1 MWIPTLATAREMVAS
16 RSGTL
21 PQQLAAADVLVAH
34 AELDAADRFLA
45 TLRVPDSAQPIVQ
58 RLMAVSARL
67 RKFDAPQ
74 KLAAMADV
82 VAHFSRPDELIDIA
96 REHGSGTIVVFSDVT
111 RRFWLSL
118 PVLHLFLAPFG
129 RRVLYLKDVRGSMF
143 LGGLATFGQTYAD
156 TLRQL
161 EGLLG
166 PQRREGLH
174 VMTSSAGGFVGLR
187 AAADLGAAGFL
198 GFSPGTD
205 LSPGSTLPLD
215 RLAGGLRERD
225 EHPGM
230 LIDLRPYL
238 EARQFPVKATIY
250 CSRAN
255 RLDFAHSDNLRGL
268 RGVRLE
274 FIESASHNVVQ
285 HLVAAGTFAD
295 ALEDFLR

>member
-82 VAHFSRPDELIDIA
+82 VARFSRPDELIDIA

-129 RRVLYLKDVRGSMF
+129 RRILYLKDVRGTMF
-143 LGGLATFGQTYAD
+143 LAGLATFGETYAD
-156 TLRQL
+156 TLRHL
-161 EGLLG
+161 DGMLG
-166 PQRREGLH
+166 PARESLH
-174 VMTSSAGGFVGLR
+174 AMTSSAGGFVGRTASRR
-187 AAADLGAAGFL
+187 A
-198 GFSPGTD
+198 
-205 LSPGSTLPLD
+205 
-215 RLAGGLRERD
+215 
-225 EHPGM
+225 
-230 LIDLRPYL
+230 
-238 EARQFPVKATIY
+238 
-250 CSRAN
+250 
-255 RLDFAHSDNLRGL
+255 
-268 RGVRLE
+268 
-274 FIESASHNVVQ
+274 
-285 HLVAAGTFAD
+285 
-295 ALEDFLR
+295 